1 MPLQHIALESDWLAA
16 RESGRY
22 PVSTLGRTIAEEG
35 FMHCSGSPAQLEGVL
50 EHFYAD
56 LTEPLLVLTLDETV
70 LAEHGLTVRW
80 EPPVPGA
87 PATELFPHVY
97 GGDLPVECV
106 ARADQVRR

>member
-1 MPLQHIALESDWLAA
+1 M
-16 RESGRY
+16 
-22 PVSTLGRTIAEEG
+22 
-35 FMHCSGSPAQLEGVL
+35 
-50 EHFYAD
+50 
-56 LTEPLLVLTLDETV
+56 LTLDETV